1 MNPKHIWVVFKKE
14 VKDIMRDKRAVITSI
29 LIPMILIPVIN
40 MLVGGNIEK
49 LNKEITENITI
60 ALSKDSNTEEIREL
74 VQNQI
79 IKDHPNLHLIT
90 VDDPMDAIDRSEIRA
105 VLDFETDCLE
115 KLESGEPFTIKVYYD
130 SSQTKSGGSLGV
142 IWGIIN
148 EFNQKIVGERLE
160 LYGLS
165 KDVLTPAIIEESN
178 IASEEETAGS
188 ILSMIFPLMLVILLS
203 TGGLAPA
210 TDLVA
215 GEKERNTFE
224 PLLTTRPSRTSILL
238 GKYLTVTLFSFI
250 TVMATGI
257 GLILGYIINPS
268 SLSMGSGV
276 NVTGFSIPT
285 PALLLSLLISITL
298 GMTFA
303 ALQIALST
311 YARSFKEAQT
321 YLSFLMIGIM
331 IPGYATMF
339 VQSNEIPFYMF
350 FVPVMNVL
358 SSFKIVFGYNIN
370 YMYLATALVSSM
382 VYVAISLWLASSLFK
397 KEKFIFRR

>member
-1 MNPKHIWVVFKKE
+1 
-14 VKDIMRDKRAVITSI
+14 
-29 LIPMILIPVIN
+29 
-40 MLVGGNIEK
+40 
-49 LNKEITENITI
+49 
-60 ALSKDSNTEEIREL
+60 
-74 VQNQI
+74 
-79 IKDHPNLHLIT
+79 
-90 VDDPMDAIDRSEIRA
+90 MDAIDRSEIRA

-203 TGGLAPA
+203 TGGIAPA